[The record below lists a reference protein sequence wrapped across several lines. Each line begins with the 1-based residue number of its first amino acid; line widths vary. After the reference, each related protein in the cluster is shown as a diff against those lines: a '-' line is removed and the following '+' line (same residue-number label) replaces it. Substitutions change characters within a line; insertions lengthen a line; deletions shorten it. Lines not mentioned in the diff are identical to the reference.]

1 MKVLASVIR
10 DVTTVTTLPQGA
22 QATLSGAGESR
33 PPRLPGT
40 GTTTQADA
48 AHQEKHS

>member
-1 MKVLASVIR
+1 M
-10 DVTTVTTLPQGA
+10 TVTTPPQGTQVTIA
-22 QATLSGAGESR
+22 AGRSR
-33 PPRLPGT
+33 PPLLPGT

>member
-1 MKVLASVIR
+1 M
-10 DVTTVTTLPQGA
+10 TVTTTPRGM
-22 QATLSGAGESR
+22 QAATSAAGRSR
-33 PPRLPGT
+33 PPQLPGT